1 VLLQRNKF
9 EHANGTT
16 LKFKRDQ
23 WVSKGTSTDFM
34 DKLDRFSPKH
44 GQIALP
50 FPYEPDPDDG
60 KGMY

>member
-1 VLLQRNKF
+1 MSM
-9 EHANGTT
+9 
-16 LKFKRDQ
+16 
-23 WVSKGTSTDFM
+23 SKDYFDFM

-60 KGMY
+60 KGM